1 MCVTSALLGKCTL
14 ITVIL
19 KEGLSRKFWLGENL
33 GTKIPGKLFH
43 PTKIFRKIWSVHG
56 KKKVWASLCT
66 SQTLF
71 RSMINRISC

>member
-19 KEGLSRKFWLGENL
+19 KEGLSWKFWLGENL

-43 PTKIFRKIWSVHG
+43 LPKFSEKFGPYTE
-56 KKKVWASLCT
+56 KKRVWASLCT